1 MLSTVTGK
9 KEIDR
14 LTDGLE
20 RAFRKLKPKLEK
32 LNIT

>member
-1 MLSTVTGK
+1 MFSTVTGT

-14 LTDGLE
+14 LTEGLE

-32 LNIT
+32 LNKI